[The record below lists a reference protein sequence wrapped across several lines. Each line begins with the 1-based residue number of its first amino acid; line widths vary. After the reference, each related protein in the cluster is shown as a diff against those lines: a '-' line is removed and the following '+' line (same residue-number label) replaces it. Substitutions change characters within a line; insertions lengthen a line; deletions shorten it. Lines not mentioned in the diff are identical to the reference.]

1 MGDDVS
7 NFVRNLNHQHG
18 WLKDIGLKPWPARS
32 CILGLNVGGVL
43 GKAIMRNF
51 AWFFCLVIA
60 GVPKGHADHGS
71 AGATPYTQEPIQP
84 IAIPSTYSALERA
97 KIALGRKLFADS
109 RLSSNNQ
116 FACANCHRV
125 NQSGADVVPLSAR
138 PAGDLTD
145 VNTPTIFNAA
155 LNFRL
160 FWNGSLAS
168 LESHI
173 RQPMLADSATSWV
186 EVLAK
191 LTQDETVKAEFFAIY
206 SQGISI
212 ANIQDAIVAYERSLI
227 TPNSAF
233 DRFLRGDHTAISSRA
248 EHGYELFKSYGC
260 VACHQGANVGGN
272 MFQKFGVM
280 GDYFVDRGE
289 IRPSDL
295 GRFNVTGRD
304 EDRYVFRVPSL
315 RLAVLTAPYLHDGRA
330 KTLRDAIQVMAT
342 YQLGRDIPKDDIE
355 LIIEFLKTLPGEHD
369 SRPLISPPGVSS
381 VEASQL

>member
-1 MGDDVS
+1 M
-7 NFVRNLNHQHG
+7 RL
-18 WLKDIGLKPWPARS
+18 LA
-32 CILGLNVGGVL
+32 LG
-43 GKAIMRNF
+43 
-51 AWFFCLVIA
+51 FCWVMTGTEI
-60 GVPKGHADHGS
+60 VHADHAS
-71 AGATPYTQEPIQP
+71 ASATPYAQEPIQP
-84 IAIPSTYSALERA
+84 IATPSSFSALERA
-97 KIALGRKLFADS
+97 KIRLGRKLFTDP

-116 FACANCHRV
+116 SACTNCHRL
-125 NQSGADVVPLSAR
+125 NHAGADIVPLSTQPTGR
-138 PAGDLTD
+138 LTD
-145 VNTPTIFNAA
+145 VNTPTIFNVA

-160 FWNGSLAS
+160 FWDGSLTS

-173 RQPMLADSATSWV
+173 RQPTLKDSATSWV

-191 LTQDETVKAEFFAIY
+191 LTQDESIKAEFFAIY
-206 SQGISI
+206 AQGISI

-233 DRFLRGDHTAISSRA
+233 DRFLRGDHHAISAQA
-248 EHGYELFKSYGC
+248 EQGYELFKSYGC

-280 GDYFVDRGE
+280 GDYFADRGE
-289 IRPSDL
+289 VRPPDL

-315 RLAVLTAPYLHDGRA
+315 RMVVLTAPYLHDGRA

-355 LIIEFLKTLPGEHD
+355 LIIEFLKTLPGEYEN
-369 SRPLISPPGVSS
+369 RPFTSTPSVST
-381 VEASQL
+381 VEAARL